1 VNPLTLSIE
10 VAGNLCVAALAG
22 LAVGIE
28 REWSGH
34 ASGPSARFAGA
45 RTFLL
50 LGLIGGIAG
59 WLSGGGLIVLAT
71 VLLAPAAILVA
82 AAYALAARRS
92 PADIDGTTEVAALV
106 VLALGT
112 VAGLGFPLFTSAAV
126 SVVVLV
132 LVEKSRI
139 HHLVHRI
146 GEREMA
152 ATLQFA
158 VLALVVLPLVPTGPY
173 GPYDSIRPRSL
184 WVAVLLF
191 SGLSY
196 AGYLARHAVGAARGY
211 GLTGLLGGIISST
224 AVVLGFARRS
234 RAEPSLSGAL
244 ALGAVGACVV
254 VVFRVLVL
262 SCVLNPGV
270 ARASIALLWAPLVV
284 GGGVVAIAL
293 LRQRPGGPDDTD
305 TIVAQS
311 PLGLWSAIKLAA
323 ALQIVLTTIPFVQQ
337 RWGGSGVLA
346 SSVVVGISDMDALT
360 LAMTRAAGTTTT
372 AAFAARAIAV
382 GIFASTLFK
391 LAVAVAF
398 GSGAFRRY
406 AGLGLAALAA
416 IVGAALW
423 LAA

>member
-1 VNPLTLSIE
+1 MNPLTVGIE
-10 VAGNLCVAALAG
+10 VVWNLGVAALAG

-34 ASGPSARFAGA
+34 ASGPGARFAGA

-50 LGLIGGIAG
+50 LGLIGGISG
-59 WLSGGGLIVLAT
+59 WLSKGGLLVLAA
-71 VLLAPAAILVA
+71 VLLASAAILVA
-82 AAYALAARRS
+82 AAYTIAARRS

-126 SVVVLV
+126 SVVVLA

-139 HHLVHRI
+139 QRFVGRI

-158 VLALVVLPLVPTGPY
+158 VLALVVLPLLPRGPY

-196 AGYLARHAVGAARGY
+196 AGYLARRAVGAARGY

-234 RAEPSLSGAL
+234 RAEASLSGAL
-244 ALGAVGACVV
+244 ALGAVAACVV
-254 VVFRVLVL
+254 VVPRVLVL
-262 SCVLNPGV
+262 SLVLNPDL
-270 ARASIALLWAPLVV
+270 ALASVVLLWPALVV
-284 GGGVVAIAL
+284 GGGVLAIAL
-293 LRQRPGGPDDTD
+293 LRQRPAGPDGTD
-305 TIVAQS
+305 AIAAQS

-323 ALQIVLTTIPFVQQ
+323 ALQVVLFAIPFVQQ

-346 SSVVVGISDMDALT
+346 SSVVVGITDMDALT

-382 GIFASTLFK
+382 GAFASALFK
-391 LAVAVAF
+391 LTIALAF
-398 GSGAFRRY
+398 GSGAFRRI
-406 AGLGLAALAA
+406 AGLGLAAVAA
-416 IVGAALW
+416 VIGAALW
-423 LAA
+423 LAT